1 VLVIDRWPSHPWI
14 TLVSCPRL
22 ASATF
27 GAGLGSAV
35 LLGLSD
41 AAGALRRVGSETGD
55 GHGAFILNSIDPD
68 LPSGSFSHY
77 RERPPIGW
85 ANVEWA

>member
-1 VLVIDRWPSHPWI
+1 VRFV
-14 TLVSCPRL
+14 
-22 ASATF
+22 ASAQRP
-27 GAGLGSAV
+27 AMAM
-35 LLGLSD
+35 
-41 AAGALRRVGSETGD
+41 AN
-55 GHGAFILNSIDPD
+55 AFILNSIDPD